1 MRKFWCKLL
10 DKRKVNEYNIVGKFL
25 TNMLYVAVCVRVKLA
40 SEITMTNNQ
49 MSRNQLVELLNELN
63 GILMV
68 NSIGELMSYLQ
79 EQDISPPRFM
89 ALQILELH
97 PGITI
102 TTLAHQL
109 KLTLGSASQLIDRLE
124 NDGLVIRQ
132 EVPNDRRVRRIFL
145 LEKGKNI
152 LNAVHSMTNVKLDQ
166 QLSAVPNEQIQ
177 SLYTAITNVLPY
189 LIKDVKWQTPA
200 PQ

>member
-1 MRKFWCKLL
+1 ML
-10 DKRKVNEYNIVGKFL
+10 DI
-25 TNMLYVAVCVRVKLA
+25 AVCVPVNLA
-40 SEITMTNNQ
+40 SVITMTNNHV
-49 MSRNQLVELLNELN
+49 SRSQLVELLNEFN

-145 LEKGKNI
+145 LEKGKDI
-152 LNAVHSMTNVKLDQ
+152 LNAVHSMTSVKLDQ
-166 QLSAVPNEQIQ
+166 QLSAVPSEQIQ
-177 SLYTAITNVLPY
+177 SLYTAISNVLPY
-189 LIKDVKWQTPA
+189 LIKDVK
-200 PQ
+200 

>member
-1 MRKFWCKLL
+1 M
-10 DKRKVNEYNIVGKFL
+10 
-25 TNMLYVAVCVRVKLA
+25 TVCVCQVSRV
-40 SEITMTNNQ
+40 SVITMTNNHVTR
-49 MSRNQLVELLNELN
+49 SQLVELLNELN

-68 NSIGELMSYLQ
+68 NSIGELMGYLQ

-89 ALQILELH
+89 ALQIIELH

-132 EVPNDRRVRRIFL
+132 EVSNDRRVRRIFL
-145 LEKGKNI
+145 REKGQNI
-152 LNAVHSMTNVKLDQ
+152 LNAVHTMTSVKLDL
-166 QLSAVPNEQIQ
+166 QLSTIPNEHIDT
-177 SLYTAITNVLPY
+177 LYTAITNVLPY
-189 LIKDVKWQTPA
+189 LIKDVK
-200 PQ
+200 

>member
-1 MRKFWCKLL
+1 
-10 DKRKVNEYNIVGKFL
+10 
-25 TNMLYVAVCVRVKLA
+25 
-40 SEITMTNNQ
+40 MTNNHV
-49 MSRNQLVELLNELN
+49 SRSQLVDLLNELN

-68 NSIGELMSYLQ
+68 HTIGDLMEYLQ
-79 EQDISPPRFM
+79 DQDISPPRFM
-89 ALQILELH
+89 ALQILEHH

-102 TTLAHQL
+102 TTLAQQL

-132 EVPNDRRVRRIFL
+132 EASNDRRIRRIIL

-152 LNAVHSMTNVKLDQ
+152 LSAVRNMTSVKLDQ
-166 QLSAVPNEQIQ
+166 QLSTVPNEDIQ

-189 LIKDVKWQTPA
+189 LIKDVK
-200 PQ
+200 